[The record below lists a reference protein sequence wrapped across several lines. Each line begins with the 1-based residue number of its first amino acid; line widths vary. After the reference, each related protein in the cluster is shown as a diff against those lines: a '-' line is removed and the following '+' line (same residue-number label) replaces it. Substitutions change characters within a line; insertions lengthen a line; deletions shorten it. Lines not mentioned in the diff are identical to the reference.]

1 MKKAMI
7 ATIKGEV
14 KIKGEATMVVKPY
27 LQYYFDSKSDFGF
40 NQTKDHFKD

>member
-1 MKKAMI
+1 MI
-7 ATIKGEV
+7 AIIKGE
-14 KIKGEATMVVKPY
+14 IKGEIKCEATMVVKPY